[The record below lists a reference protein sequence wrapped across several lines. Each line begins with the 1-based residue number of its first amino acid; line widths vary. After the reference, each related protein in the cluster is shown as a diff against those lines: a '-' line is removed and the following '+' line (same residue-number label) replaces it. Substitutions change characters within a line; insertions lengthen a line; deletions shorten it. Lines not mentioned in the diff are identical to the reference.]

1 MAYRYRTFEAARA
14 GFDFLVACNELFW
27 AMIRYR
33 PFEPFLAEVERLKR
47 IAKESCERLDDSP
60 GNGP

>member
-1 MAYRYRTFEAARA
+1 MAYRYSTFEAAQ
-14 GFDFLVACNELFW
+14 

-47 IAKESCERLDDSP
+47 IAMETRERLDDPP
-60 GNGP
+60 GYPPPGPDEPGASR